1 MLINY
6 NDIWQYQNCPV
17 LFREFNTPEKDRA
30 TLVSTTLQNCMRY
43 LFFRELELGFYPDFR
58 SVIKYLSSKSKL
70 LISLGLT
77 RNQFNDVTTSLNEA
91 YIKYKENFYDIGCR
105 VVSVGTDAFVSS
117 GTMTYTE
124 KIPAIVA
131 MPDKTLAP
139 VFFIDSKVKQFIRKN
154 NYVRFNAAVLENL
167 LEVPVKKCVIIRISE
182 TGRAA
187 VQCSEYSIPEKG
199 NKKAMKDLQNI
210 LKQIEFKIEA
220 PNTNYCNQCS
230 FIKTCKV

>member
-58 SVIKYLSSKSKL
+58 SIIKFLSSKSKL
-70 LISLGLT
+70 LISLGLS
-77 RNQFNDVTTSLNEA
+77 RNQFNDITTSLNTA
-91 YIKYKENFYDIGCR
+91 YINYKEKFYDLGYR
-105 VVSVGTDAFVSS
+105 VVSIGTDAFVSS

-124 KIPAIVA
+124 KIPAILA

-139 VFFIDSKVKQFIRKN
+139 VYFIEDNRNFFIRKN
-154 NYVRFNAAVLENL
+154 NYVRFNSAVLENL
-167 LEVPVKKCVIIRISE
+167 LEVPVKKCIVVKITE

-187 VQCSEYSIPEKG
+187 IEISQHTIPEKG
-199 NKKAMKDLQNI
+199 NRKAMNDLQNI
-210 LKQIEFKIEA
+210 LKQMEFKIEA

-230 FIKTCKV
+230 FIKICKV